1 MPVLADD
8 IHLDASTQ
16 ERLEGRV
23 SCRRLDAGQLPV
35 GEVAQPGAEAEAEH
49 DAENEDMVRYA
60 PCVDV
65 VGVDLQAG
73 AMVQQAVEHI
83 GCLVGRRGDHPDMIG
98 SVLVR
103 EMGVEAEAGI
113 DAIASVDLTRDIA
126 ALAGAEELAV

>member
-1 MPVLADD
+1 MRRAFSALPKARRCPPGDQAHHLMPVLADD

-49 DAENEDMVRYA
+49 DAESEDMVRYA
-60 PCVDV
+60 PRVDV

-73 AMVQQAVEHI
+73 AMVQ
-83 GCLVGRRGDHPDMIG
+83 
-98 SVLVR
+98 
-103 EMGVEAEAGI
+103 
-113 DAIASVDLTRDIA
+113 
-126 ALAGAEELAV
+126 